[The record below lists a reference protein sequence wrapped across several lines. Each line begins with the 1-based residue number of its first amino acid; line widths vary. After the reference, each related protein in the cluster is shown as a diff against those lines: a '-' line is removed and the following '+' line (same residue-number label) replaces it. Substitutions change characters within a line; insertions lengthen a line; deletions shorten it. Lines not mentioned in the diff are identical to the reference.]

1 MTALPIDQPSPPPR
15 RLLSVTEYTEL
26 ADPGSELV
34 EGRLLLTPSPTPD
47 DNYASFQ
54 LRVALGGNC
63 PDDLDV
69 LTAVDVDLELAGP
82 DEPGFVRRPDLV
94 VVRAEARGK
103 AYRPGVLLCA
113 SDVVLAIEICSPES
127 RRTDHLVKR
136 AEYADAGIP
145 RYWIVDIGDQVSIT
159 ACHHPGSFGYADS
172 GLTVG
177 TFATTDPFDLQ
188 LDLARLV

>member
-1 MTALPIDQPSPPPR
+1 MTALPTDQLFPLPR
-15 RLLSVTEYTEL
+15 RWLTVAEYTEL
-26 ADPGSELV
+26 ADPGAELV
-34 EGRLLLTPSPTPD
+34 EGRLLLAPNPTPD

-54 LRVALGGNC
+54 LRVALGGRC

-94 VVRAEARGK
+94 VVRSEARSK
-103 AYRPGVLLCA
+103 AYQSGELLAA
-113 SDVVLAIEICSPES
+113 SDVVLAVEICSAES
-127 RRTDHLVKR
+127 RRTDHVVKR

-145 RYWIVDIGDQVSIT
+145 RYWIVDIGHEVSIT
-159 ACHHPGSFGYADS
+159 ACHHPGSFGYAD
-172 GLTVG
+172 GGVTVG

-188 LDLARLV
+188 LDLAKLV